1 MDNEVMELIDQLYT
15 MVSEA
20 WGVPL
25 GNEKCI
31 VERDQVLEILD
42 EIKTAMPVELSEAKR
57 LVSARDEFI
66 NNAKREAEGIRNQAE
81 ERARALVDDQE
92 IVRIA
97 KARSNEMLAST
108 QAKADALRR
117 ASSQFCDE
125 ALRRTEEAIS
135 AALGSVQQAHTA
147 FQSVAGSTAAP
158 AAAPAGKGENINA
171 PMPGNLLDVRVAN
184 GQAVTAGQILM
195 ILEAMKMENEIIAPC
210 AGTVSNLSVQK
221 GSTVSSG
228 QLLCSIG

>member
-66 NNAKREAEGIRNQAE
+66 NNAKREAPVCTCGFVQTLRSVSRKPILPGE
-81 ERARALVDDQE
+81 EELECNPRARS
-92 IVRIA
+92 A
-97 KARSNEMLAST
+97 KL
-108 QAKADALRR
+108 
-117 ASSQFCDE
+117 
-125 ALRRTEEAIS
+125 
-135 AALGSVQQAHTA
+135 
-147 FQSVAGSTAAP
+147 
-158 AAAPAGKGENINA
+158 
-171 PMPGNLLDVRVAN
+171 RVAER
-184 GQAVTAGQILM
+184 V
-195 ILEAMKMENEIIAPC
+195 
-210 AGTVSNLSVQK
+210 
-221 GSTVSSG
+221 
-228 QLLCSIG
+228 

>member
-81 ERARALVDDQE
+81 ERARALVNDQE

-108 QAKADALRR
+108 QAKADALRQ
-117 ASSQFCDE
+117 ASSQFCVDALHAAE
-125 ALRRTEEAIS
+125 RGGGDLRRARQR
-135 AALGSVQQAHTA
+135 A
-147 FQSVAGSTAAP
+147 
-158 AAAPAGKGENINA
+158 
-171 PMPGNLLDVRVAN
+171 
-184 GQAVTAGQILM
+184 
-195 ILEAMKMENEIIAPC
+195 
-210 AGTVSNLSVQK
+210 AGTRRVSGRRRQHGRARSARC
-221 GSTVSSG
+221 STRCASARDPLRG
-228 QLLCSIG
+228 RCAAG

>member
-66 NNAKREAEGIRNQAE
+66 NNAKREAENILKQAE
-81 ERARALVDDQE
+81 QRARQMISHEEVYLQAQKEADDLMKNAQAKIKELRQVTNDYVDDSMKRTEDAIAQALSEIRESRSKFRALVNPQ
-92 IVRIA
+92 
-97 KARSNEMLAST
+97 
-108 QAKADALRR
+108 QAKP
-117 ASSQFCDE
+117 SPIIE
-125 ALRRTEEAIS
+125 
-135 AALGSVQQAHTA
+135 
-147 FQSVAGSTAAP
+147 
-158 AAAPAGKGENINA
+158 
-171 PMPGNLLDVRVAN
+171 DV
-184 GQAVTAGQILM
+184 
-195 ILEAMKMENEIIAPC
+195 
-210 AGTVSNLSVQK
+210 
-221 GSTVSSG
+221 
-228 QLLCSIG
+228 

>member
-81 ERARALVDDQE
+81 ERARALVNDQE

-108 QAKADALRR
+108 QAKADALRQEPVLRGRAAPHGGGDLRRARQRAAGTRRVSGRRRQHGSARSARCSTRR
-117 ASSQFCDE
+117 ASARDP
-125 ALRRTEEAIS
+125 LRGRC
-135 AALGSVQQAHTA
+135 AAG
-147 FQSVAGSTAAP
+147 
-158 AAAPAGKGENINA
+158 
-171 PMPGNLLDVRVAN
+171 
-184 GQAVTAGQILM
+184 
-195 ILEAMKMENEIIAPC
+195 
-210 AGTVSNLSVQK
+210 
-221 GSTVSSG
+221 
-228 QLLCSIG
+228 